1 MKRKTNLFYNQ
12 GVDNKF
18 ITFSNYTESLT
29 GNFLS
34 TDTKLF
40 PSRFL
45 CLKINGYNKCKDE
58 NEEIIN
64 DKDQITNLLMC
75 YYENKLAYLRDYFS
89 EMNKSVENNLCPLV
103 YLLEFFDHLQR
114 DENNKLVFRTN
125 ESYQKIYN
133 IVYGNDITEQ
143 DYNGTFS
150 DMIFV
155 INLNDWKN
163 FNVTYISDEEFSN
176 YKYTDNHE
184 SNTNKLYGW
193 ENYEGLNILEE
204 LSPIYDI
211 ETSKQYKINSNLQKI
226 ATNKI
231 EDKKNKPLEFDI
243 IIPLYDIVNINYKS
257 NFTRISENEDTFIDL
272 TDQDL
277 YTKNVPLGIWFAD
290 DSIKLYTDSLGNS
303 QTWSLTISSQ
313 FKPFP
318 YSNHMHDETN
328 KLENITNAYATFAEV
343 LTKQNEVI
351 NEFNRI
357 NATLN
362 AIQDD
367 LKILKVNVN
376 NIGTIHNIDMLHN
389 EIINN
394 EKLQEEKFN
403 AFKKE
408 ILDII
413 SNITWKSTI

>member
-12 GVDNKF
+12 GEDSKF

-45 CLKINGYNKCKDE
+45 CLNLEKLNSSNKTGL
-58 NEEIIN
+58 I
-64 DKDQITNLLMC
+64 NLLMC
-75 YYENKLAYLRDYFS
+75 YYENKLAYLRDYFTQ
-89 EMNKSVENNLCPLV
+89 NKKSIEGKIYPLN
-103 YLLEFFDHLQR
+103 YLLEFFNYLQFNNNTWELNT
-114 DENNKLVFRTN
+114 ENTN
-125 ESYQKIYN
+125 HEYK
-133 IVYGNDITEQ
+133 IVYANDITEQ

-155 INLNDWKN
+155 INLNDWKTCRLN
-163 FNVTYISDEEFSN
+163 NLNKEDVSVD
-176 YKYTDNHE
+176 KYTPEVDI
-184 SNTNKLYGW
+184 NTHNILYGW
-193 ENYEGLNILEE
+193 EEYVDNLSVLNE
-204 LSPIYDI
+204 LHPIYDVEDI
-211 ETSKQYKINSNLQKI
+211 DMVSYKYKINSYLKSI
-226 ATNKI
+226 TLENKTDN
-231 EDKKNKPLEFDI
+231 ENSLEFNV

-257 NFTRISENEDTFIDL
+257 SFNNISTDDVFIDL
-272 TDQDL
+272 TDYNNL
-277 YTKNVPLGIWFAD
+277 YIKNIPLGIWFAEE
-290 DSIKLYTDSLGNS
+290 SIKLNKDNLGNS

-343 LTKQNEVI
+343 LSKQNQVI
-351 NEFNRI
+351 NEFNKI
-357 NATLN
+357 NKTLSN
-362 AIQDD
+362 IQTRLTTLDN
-367 LKILKVNVN
+367 IVN
-376 NIGTIHNIDMLHN
+376 NIGTIHNIDKLHN
-389 EIINN
+389 EILDN
-394 EKLQEEKFN
+394 EKKQEEKFDS
-403 AFKKE
+403 FKKE